1 MNGFNLLLFFTHV
14 LPMILFSAL
23 YLTGLIL
30 AIVRR
35 KRHPQVSV
43 LAGIFFLAR
52 IIWSI
57 GWLVAIIT
65 IYYVNNGQGAEEFAR
80 SQAFPSVV
88 DLVFS
93 VVLFIIMLYAIYGWR
108 GQKLPPLSEILTQK

>member
-1 MNGFNLLLFFTHV
+1 
-14 LPMILFSAL
+14 MILFSAL

-52 IIWSI
+52 VIWSTS
-57 GWLVAIIT
+57 WLVAIIT
-65 IYYVNNGQGAEEFAR
+65 VYYVNNGQGAEELMR
-80 SQAFPSVV
+80 SQFSPALV
-88 DLVFS
+88 DILIS
-93 VVLFIIMLYAIYGWR
+93 VVLFIIMLYAIFGWR
-108 GQKLPPLSEILTQK
+108 EPKLPPLTEILTQK